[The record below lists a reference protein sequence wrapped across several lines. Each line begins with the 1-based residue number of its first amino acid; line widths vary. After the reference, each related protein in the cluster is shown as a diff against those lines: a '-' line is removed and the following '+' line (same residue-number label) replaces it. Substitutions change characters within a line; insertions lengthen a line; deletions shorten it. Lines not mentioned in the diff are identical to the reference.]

1 MTGGTIDQLNEQ
13 ASVWRFQMDDVMF
26 TFVRLA

>member
-13 ASVWRFQMDDVMF
+13 ASVRRFQMDDVMF
-26 TFVRLA
+26 TFDGLA